1 MLSTNIFYSGYNILF
16 GILSLFI
23 GIASVFLVK
32 GYKDFRGL
40 LLFQLGGLMLIFL
53 TYITTRDYILYK
65 IGLNYNFVAF
75 VQSLIALMISVF
87 WINASSELTRQRL
100 TNREILTVYI
110 SVALTICVY
119 YSFINYNQMNTLY
132 LQTFFNLCGILFL
145 SYAAL
150 KRLWKNVNIGYLLL
164 TVSVL
169 MLAGKLT
176 VSTFFYQYNWLN
188 LNIFNWLW
196 IYIFALSVVFMR
208 FNLYKEDLHKSWN
221 IIDKMNT
228 QVINLLEISPY
239 PIVIARADN
248 HKLLLI
254 NNKASR
260 IFGITKKE
268 MSYHKLTDFIIDEN
282 NREQFFKDLEESSVN

>member
-87 WINASSELTRQRL
+87 WINASSELTHQRL

-119 YSFINYNQMNTLY
+119 YSFIN
-132 LQTFFNLCGILFL
+132 F
-145 SYAAL
+145 
-150 KRLWKNVNIGYLLL
+150 LWK
-164 TVSVL
+164 
-169 MLAGKLT
+169 
-176 VSTFFYQYNWLN
+176 
-188 LNIFNWLW
+188 
-196 IYIFALSVVFMR
+196 
-208 FNLYKEDLHKSWN
+208 
-221 IIDKMNT
+221 II
-228 QVINLLEISPY
+228 
-239 PIVIARADN
+239 
-248 HKLLLI
+248 
-254 NNKASR
+254 
-260 IFGITKKE
+260 ITKFN
-268 MSYHKLTDFIIDEN
+268 SII
-282 NREQFFKDLEESSVN
+282 